1 MKKGFTLA
9 EVLITLA
16 VIGIVAA
23 ISLPSLT
30 GTVNE
35 KAWDAQKRALHAR
48 LAQAV
53 GQMKDLSVYE
63 NSEDFVVNGLNKV
76 YKLNAICGVYDG
88 TSCNFP
94 STIKTFRGNEY
105 LSGSLPE
112 QLRGFI
118 DKSREIN
125 AVETDN
131 GRDTMTGAINPEY
144 FTTVN
149 GESVAAFYN
158 NLCGEKVDPPF
169 NVSGKMCVNFIYDLN
184 GTKGPNQFGKDIG
197 TITAFYRKEPVVVAP
212 YYIIDNSG
220 LGSGEKN
227 TRLGSGTVSTI
238 NSKNG
243 ESVVSICQNKT
254 DGRAPNMEELMAL
267 FINSKG
273 WDFDEQKRLSSTMI
287 DRGKGAALTTA
298 EGAGEITAVE
308 SGSFQ
313 ALCIEK

>member
-35 KAWDAQKRALHAR
+35 KAWDAQRRALHAR

-53 GQMKDLSVYE
+53 GQMKDLSAYE
-63 NSEDFVVNGLNKV
+63 NSEDFVINGLNKV
-76 YKLNAICGVYDG
+76 YKLNAICGLYDG
-88 TSCNFP
+88 ASCNFP

-105 LSGSLPE
+105 MSGSLPD
-112 QLRGFI
+112 QFRDFI
-118 DKSREIN
+118 VTGRESDLKDQKRDVLDG
-125 AVETDN
+125 AV
-131 GRDTMTGAINPEY
+131 NPEY

-149 GESVAAFYN
+149 GESVVAFHNKY
-158 NLCGEKVDPPF
+158 CGDKADPPF
-169 NVSGKMCVNFIYDLN
+169 NVSGKMCINFIYDLN

-212 YYIIDNSG
+212 YYIDAAGLESG
-220 LGSGEKN
+220 SV
-227 TRLGSGTVSTI
+227 TTI
-238 NSKNG
+238 NDKG
-243 ESVVSICQNKT
+243 GDSVVSICQNET

-273 WDFDEQKRLSSTMI
+273 WDFGEQSRLSSTMV
-287 DRGKGAALTTA
+287 DRGKGAALTSA
-298 EGAGEITAVE
+298 KNEGEITAVD
-308 SGSFQ
+308 SGSYQ
-313 ALCIEK
+313 ALCVEK